1 MTGRFSSQKS
11 DQHGV
16 IQAADE
22 QDDSDS
28 PFQIKAFNGDPL
40 KYHQPKFSADHSAS
54 YTFDGLSGSNLF
66 PPAPE
71 SSNELGKIEDP

>member
-40 KYHQPKFSADHSAS
+40 KY
-54 YTFDGLSGSNLF
+54 N
-66 PPAPE
+66 
-71 SSNELGKIEDP
+71 